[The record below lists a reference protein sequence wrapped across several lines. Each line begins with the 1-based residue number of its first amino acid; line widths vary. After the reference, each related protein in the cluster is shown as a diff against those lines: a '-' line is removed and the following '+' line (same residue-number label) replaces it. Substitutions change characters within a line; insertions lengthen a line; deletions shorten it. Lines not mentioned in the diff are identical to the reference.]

1 MESFFTEFLG
11 INHSVFSYVV
21 LPLLIFFARV
31 TDVSIN
37 TVRIIFVMS
46 GHKFISTILGFF
58 ESLIWLVAIGQIF
71 QHLNNWVSYVAYP
84 GGFAAGILVG
94 MLIEERLALGK
105 LVVRAITS
113 EKLDEILKYLHSN
126 GMRYTVIS
134 GETIDGQE
142 RLLFTVIK
150 RDQLDSLIK
159 KFNEHIPQAFY
170 TIESVKK
177 ASEEG
182 ILVEKPSR
190 RGIGSWL
197 SSVKR
202 K

>member
-1 MESFFTEFLG
+1 MESFFTESLG
-11 INHSVFSYVV
+11 INHSVFNYVI
-21 LPLLIFFARV
+21 LPLLIFLARV

-58 ESLIWLVAIGQIF
+58 ESLIWLLAIGQIF

-113 EKLDEILKYLHSN
+113 ENLDGILKYMQAN
-126 GMRYTVIS
+126 GLRYTVIS

-150 RDQLDSLIK
+150 RDQLDSLIG

-170 TIESVKK
+170 TIESVKR
-177 ASEEG
+177 ASEKG
-182 ILVEKPSR
+182 ILAEKPSR